1 MNGKRI
7 SRTARTVMVAAALLT
22 AVPQVWAYKPGPG
35 VPGPGDVLKRLP
47 AGHHR
52 IDVRG
57 KAYFHHGGRFY
68 RHGPRG
74 YVPVPAP
81 HGAIIHDLPLGFATL
96 VLAGI
101 TYFTF
106 AGIYYRKVADGY
118 MVVEKP
124 VERVIVE
131 KETKIVAP
139 ASPVGAAVAVT
150 VERLN
155 VRSGPGKAHAITD
168 LSHRGDHLVIR
179 GYAPDW
185 YFVEL
190 PSGRF
195 GWVMMQFTD
204 PVPASEGDASDEPA
218 AG

>member
-1 MNGKRI
+1 M
-7 SRTARTVMVAAALLT
+7 VMVAAALLT
-22 AVPQVWAYKPGPG
+22 AVPPAWAYKPGPE
-35 VPGPGDVLKRLP
+35 GPDRGDVMKRLP
-47 AGHHR
+47 DGHHR

-68 RHGPRG
+68 RHGPGG

-81 HGAIIHDLPLGFATL
+81 RGAIIHDLPLGFATL

-106 AGIYYRKVADGY
+106 AGIYYRQVADGY

-131 KETKIVAP
+131 KETKIVVP
-139 ASPVGAAVAVT
+139 STPVGTTVAVT

-155 VRSGPGKAHAITD
+155 VRSGPGKAHAVTD
-168 LSHRGDHLVIR
+168 LVHRDDHLVIR

-195 GWVMMQFTD
+195 GWVMTQFTD
-204 PVPASEGDASDEPA
+204 PVPAPGADASDEPT